1 MCIANRFTRDENG
14 LFSLLS
20 FFFIFYFFF
29 FFPFQLYKKL
39 KFCLRDG
46 FKLVG

>member
-1 MCIANRFTRDENG
+1 MCTANRFTRDENG

-20 FFFIFYFFF
+20 FFLFFV
-29 FFPFQLYKKL
+29 PFQLYKKL